1 MSRLVAPPPPQC
13 RAGRRLQ
20 CTGMGGGTWNGR
32 NNPVGRHMIT
42 WRRTGALVLAAGLLL
57 TSCTPGSEE
66 NSVSPS
72 FLPSATRAD
81 PGPVR
86 HDPKPLTKRFPG
98 LGVPVSV
105 TWQSGTMGDPA
116 VPGPSTY
123 WIDAAA
129 QLQPPV

>member
-1 MSRLVAPPPPQC
+1 
-13 RAGRRLQ
+13 
-20 CTGMGGGTWNGR
+20 
-32 NNPVGRHMIT
+32 MIT

-86 HDPKPLTKRFPG
+86 HDPEPLTKRFPG

-129 QLQPPV
+129 QLQPPVMQSLRATAGLTDTAAPDLPDTVRAAVPDAPWQTADG